1 MNRTYG
7 IIRVFVRHPN
17 AANLLMVLM
26 LICGIFAAG
35 QLNRQVMPTVGL
47 EAVNVAIVWPGAS
60 AEDIETNILETIE
73 PEIRFIDGVK
83 ELNGYAS
90 EGFGGFWILFH
101 EGTNMAR
108 AFPDVQNGIR
118 RVEDRLPQDMERP
131 TVVQFE
137 MQETVSRIALS
148 GPFSESALKAYA
160 RDIRDDLIA
169 LGVDKVNFEAVRDSE
184 IRVNVEPSIL
194 RQLDLTIANIAQII
208 RDTSTDVPSG
218 TIEGGYEMQIRSLG
232 LKKTVQTVEDIEI
245 VSAESGDKLRLK
257 DIAKVE
263 ESFDRQQPEGYF
275 DGNRSVSMTIMR
287 AKDTDAL
294 DVAEIIE
301 TFIAEKRPTLPP
313 SLQMTHYN
321 IRSNFVRDRI
331 NLLAKNG
338 LGGLVLVLGFLF
350 LFLNGRIA
358 FWVAAGIPI
367 ALLSAFAAML
377 LLGQSFNMMSLMA
390 LILTLGIIVDDAIVV
405 GEHSATRR
413 ESGMPAVDA
422 AESGAMR
429 MFPPVMASSLT
440 TIAAFLPV
448 LMISD
453 IMGQFVRPLPVVV
466 IAVIAASLIECFL
479 ILPGH
484 LRGALEHSKAKTSGF
499 RARFNQWFNHFRD
512 TRFVEFVEKRYDNR
526 YVTLAGALAALI
538 IGFGLVAG
546 GRVPFHFFP
555 QAEPETLMGNIIMS
569 PGTPRGDTQAM
580 LDELNRALGAA
591 EDALTEKQGGVV
603 VSSFGTIGRS
613 KKREAWMEM
622 AGDNQAGLWVELVAG
637 DRRDVRNEALIA
649 AWKANL
655 QRLPGLER
663 VTIQEM
669 RGGPPGRELDVRLWG
684 ADITTLKQAA
694 LEVRELVSRFP
705 GVRDVDDDLPY
716 GKQQVILSLTPHGRA
731 MGFTTE
737 SVSRQ
742 VRNAAEGAIA
752 KRFPRD
758 DEEVLIRVRYPE
770 GSFTAQTFREL
781 YLRNPQGRQVPL
793 SEVVKIETRAGF
805 ARVRRYNGNTEV
817 AITADINFVE
827 GNTSLIVEAL
837 PAAGL
842 DDIARRHGVKYTF
855 RGKAEE
861 QSRTMGE
868 MRTGAIMGLAA
879 IYIILA
885 WVLGSYSRPI
895 VVMSVIPFG
904 IVGAIFGHWLLGYA
918 FSIMSMIGLLGLSG
932 ILVNDSI
939 ILVTT
944 IGERNDHGEDWK
956 TAVLHGTRDRLRAVT
971 LTSLTTVGGLLPLLF
986 ETNLQAQFLIPIAIS
1001 IVFGI
1006 AFSTLIVLVVV
1017 PALLGILD
1025 DAKRA
1030 MAGRSS
1036 LRLPKLSSAP
1046 E

>member
-1 MNRTYG
+1 MNRSYG

-17 AANLLMVLM
+17 AANLLMMLL

-35 QLNRQVMPTVGL
+35 QLNRQVMPSVGL
-47 EAVNVAIVWPGAS
+47 EAVNVSIVWPGAS
-60 AEDIETNILETIE
+60 AEDIEANILETIE
-73 PEIRFIDGVK
+73 PEIRFIDGIK
-83 ELNGYAS
+83 ELNGFAS
-90 EGFGGFWILFH
+90 EGFGGFWVVFD

-131 TVVQFE
+131 TVIQFE
-137 MQETVSRIALS
+137 MQEAVSRIALS

-160 RDIRDDLIA
+160 KDIRDDLIA
-169 LGVDKVNFEAVRDSE
+169 RGVNKVNFEAVRDSE
-184 IRVNVEPSIL
+184 IRVSVEPSVL
-194 RQLDLTIANIAQII
+194 RQLDLKIADIAQRI
-208 RDTSTDVPSG
+208 RNTSTDAPSG

-245 VSAESGDKLRLK
+245 LSGEGGDKLRLK
-257 DIAKVE
+257 DIATVE
-263 ESFDRQQPEGYF
+263 EAFDRQQPEGYF
-275 DGNRSVSMTIMR
+275 GGDRSVSMTVMR

-301 TFIAEKRPTLPP
+301 TFLAEKGPTLPA
-313 SLQMTHYN
+313 SLRMTHYDV
-321 IRSNFVRDRI
+321 RSNFVRDRI

-338 LGGLVLVLGFLF
+338 IGGLVLVMGFLF
-350 LFLNGRIA
+350 LFLNGRLA

-367 ALLSAFAAML
+367 ALLATFAAML
-377 LLGQSFNMMSLMA
+377 LLGQSFNMMTLMG

-413 ESGMPAVDA
+413 ESGMPPMDA

-440 TIAAFLPV
+440 TIAAFLPI

-453 IMGQFVRPLPVVV
+453 IMGQFVRPLPIVV
-466 IAVIAASLIECFL
+466 IAVIVASLIECFL

-484 LRGALEHSKAKTSGF
+484 LRGALEHDRGTKSGF
-499 RARFNQWFNHFRD
+499 RTRFNARFNRFRD
-512 TRFVEFVEKRYDNR
+512 TRFVEFVEQCYDKR

-555 QAEPETLMGNIIMS
+555 QAEPETLTSNIIMA
-569 PGTPRGDTQAM
+569 PGTPREDTQAM
-580 LDELNRALGAA
+580 LDELNRALLAA
-591 EDALTEKQGGVV
+591 EEALTDGERGVV
-603 VSSFGTIGRS
+603 LSSFGTIGRS
-613 KKREAWMEM
+613 KQRESWMEM
-622 AGDNQAGLWVELVAG
+622 AGDNQAGLWVELVPG
-637 DRRDVRNEALIA
+637 DKRNVRNEALIA
-649 AWKANL
+649 AWKVNVR
-655 QRLPGLER
+655 RLPGTER

-669 RGGPPGRELDVRLWG
+669 RGGPPGRELDVRIWG
-684 ADITTLKQAA
+684 ADTTTLKRAA
-694 LEVRELVSRFP
+694 LEVRELIARFP
-705 GVRDVDDDLPY
+705 GVRGVDDDLPY
-716 GKQQVILSLTPHGRA
+716 GKQEVILSLSPRGRA

-752 KRFPRD
+752 KRFPRE
-758 DEEVLIRVRYPE
+758 DEEVLVRVRYPE
-770 GSFTAQTFREL
+770 GSFTAQAFREL
-781 YLRNPQGRQVPL
+781 YLRNPQGREVPL
-793 SEVVKIETRAGF
+793 SEVVNVETRAGF
-805 ARVRRYNGNTEV
+805 ARIRRYNGNTEV
-817 AITADINFVE
+817 AVTADINFAE
-827 GNTSLIVEAL
+827 GNTSLIVAAL
-837 PAAGL
+837 PEAGL
-842 DDIARRHGVKYTF
+842 DEIARKHGVKYIF
-855 RGKAEE
+855 RGKTEE
-861 QSRTMGE
+861 QSRTMSE
-868 MRTGAIMGLAA
+868 MGTGAIMGLAA
-879 IYIILA
+879 IYIVLA

-895 VVMSVIPFG
+895 VVMSIIPFG
-904 IVGAIFGHWLLGYA
+904 IVGSILGHWLLGYA
-918 FSIMSMIGLLGLSG
+918 FSVMSMIGLLGLSG

-939 ILVTT
+939 ILVST
-944 IGERNDHGEDWK
+944 IAERNDHGEDWK

-971 LTSLTTVGGLLPLLF
+971 LTSLTTIGGLLPLLF
-986 ETNLQAQFLIPIAIS
+986 ETNLQAQFLIPIAIT

-1030 MAGRSS
+1030 VAGGPA
-1036 LRLPKLSSAP
+1036 LRLPKLSRSP